1 MIQYYNN
8 LVPEFSGRLMPVG
21 STFSIEGVSFGV
33 SRPGN
38 EEHPINRLLSL
49 TVANVV
55 SNQAW
60 IDAARLK
67 WFGPD
72 PNVADSDAGAA
83 IAALEA
89 VAVKQVL
96 WAAVQVILVISGA
109 WMGLCAISIAHNLG
123 RHTVRNEVCA
133 TVREALGLK
142 AEEVKLRDLFASYR
156 NHPPQPMQ
164 SRHRCVEL
172 SRLPAYAAVTWEN
185 LRDCNSLQKCRFHV
199 EK

>member
-38 EEHPINRLLSL
+38 EEHPIYRLLSL

-72 PNVADSDAGAA
+72 PNVADSEPGAA
-83 IAALEA
+83 IAALEDL
-89 VAVKQVL
+89 AVKQL
-96 WAAVQVILVISGA
+96 LSAAVQVLSVILGA
-109 WMGLCAISIAHNLG
+109 WVCLCAISIALNLD
-123 RHTVRNEVCA
+123 RHLVRNEVCA
-133 TVREALGLK
+133 TVREALGVK
-142 AEEVKLRDLFASYR
+142 AEEVKLLTPS
-156 NHPPQPMQ
+156 
-164 SRHRCVEL
+164 
-172 SRLPAYAAVTWEN
+172 PA
-185 LRDCNSLQKCRFHV
+185 NSLPPLRAPFV
-199 EK
+199 